1 MSAVLDD
8 VVGEFAPGT
17 LVQARGR
24 EWLVLPRSTP
34 TLLRLRPLGGSEREA
49 TAILTALESVP
60 PRPAVLDLPQPE
72 RSGNHDAAMLLKDAV
87 SLKLRSGAGPFRSL
101 GQIAVEPRAY
111 QLVPLMM
118 ALKQSVIRLL
128 IADDVG
134 IGKTI
139 EAGLI
144 ARELWDRGEIDRFA
158 VLCPPHLVDQW
169 VGELNERFHLDA
181 TALTARNA
189 ESLER
194 ALPDGTNL
202 FDEHHVIVTSL
213 DYIKSDRH
221 RDHFLAIAPDL
232 VIVDEAHT
240 CAGSGPGRHLR
251 LELLRRLSASAQR
264 HMVYL
269 TATPHSGDDVAFHN
283 LLGLLKPEFAQL
295 LGASDQQF
303 RVLREDLANH
313 FVQRQRQDIAEW
325 NEMTGFPKR
334 MVTEVTYKLTGQWAQ
349 FFDQVQAY
357 CTDLAQRTEAQGQSA
372 GRLIWYAT
380 LALLRCA
387 GSSPAAAERALST
400 RLDRAMGRADA
411 EPDNSQVIDG
421 AGTEEDFAYDDAEP
435 SAQNGALPVEITTL
449 QGLITQARQLQG
461 ASGDPKLAALT
472 EHLVGLVNDGFRPV
486 VFCRYIATAHYV
498 AEHLQKKFRT
508 CQVEAITGML
518 PAEEREQRVQVLG
531 ATEHPI
537 LVATDCLSEGINLQH
552 AFTAVVHYDLAWNP
566 TRHEQREGRVDRFG
580 QSAPEVRCTMLY
592 GQDNP
597 VDGFVLKVILKK
609 AEIIRRDLGVL
620 VPMPSNDRS
629 VTAAMVKAAMMKRQQ
644 QLGFDFDTMPEAQ
657 ELTLEWTNALDKAR
671 VNRTRFRQARLKPQD
686 VWPEWKAAM
695 QHLGTEADVQRFVI
709 NAALKL
715 GGPLQVVPASLS
727 AFRLFPQNLQP
738 VVRERLEAVGIMTP
752 TLIDFSA
759 RPQRGATHIPR
770 SHPLVAVFA
779 DVLLESALEDDVP
792 LAARCAATV
801 TADVDVVSTL
811 YLLRLRHQIHIQRGD
826 SSRLLMVEEMLT
838 LGVRGR
844 TAPDWCDDAE
854 ARQWLQVKPSAN
866 LPREQITRE
875 VSRALDLLATESDRL
890 ADLAKR
896 RAQALLADH
905 RRLRDAADD
914 RGQFRVLPCL
924 SPGPYP
930 VDVLGVYV
938 LLPDSL

>member
-8 VVGEFAPGT
+8 VAGEFAPGT

-34 TLLRLRPLGGSEREA
+34 ALLRLRPLGGGEREA
-49 TAILTALESVP
+49 TAILTALERIP
-60 PRPAVLDLPQPE
+60 PRPAVLDLPTPA

-118 ALKQSVIRLL
+118 ALKQPVIRLL

-139 EAGLI
+139 EAALI

-158 VLCPPHLVDQW
+158 VLCPPHLVEQW
-169 VGELNERFHLDA
+169 VSELNERFHLNA
-181 TALTARNA
+181 IALTARNA
-189 ESLER
+189 ESLQA

-202 FDEHHVIVTSL
+202 FDEHRVIVTSL
-213 DYIKSDRH
+213 DYIKTDRH
-221 RDHFLAIAPDL
+221 RDHFLAIAPSL
-232 VIVDEAHT
+232 VLVDEAHT

-251 LELLRRLSASAQR
+251 LELLRRLASSAQR

-283 LLGLLKPEFAQL
+283 LLGLIRPDFAQL
-295 LGASDQQF
+295 QGASDHQF
-303 RVLREDLANH
+303 RALREDLANH

-325 NEMTGFPKR
+325 NELTGFPRR
-334 MVTEVTYKLTGQWAQ
+334 MVTELTYKLSGQWAQ

-357 CTDLAQRTEAQGQSA
+357 CTDLAERTEAQGQPG

-387 GSSPAAAERALST
+387 GSSPAAAERALGT
-400 RLDRAMGRADA
+400 RLDRAQGRAGA
-411 EPDNSQVIDG
+411 EPDDSQVIDG
-421 AGTEEDFAYDDAEP
+421 TDTELDFANDDAEP
-435 SAQNGALPVEITTL
+435 SAQNGALAAETGTL
-449 QGLITQARQLQG
+449 ENLIAQARQLQG

-472 EHLVGLVNDGFRPV
+472 EHLAGLVSDGFRPV

-498 AEHLQKKFRT
+498 ADHLQRKFRQ

-518 PAEEREQRVQVLG
+518 PADEREQRVQTLG
-531 ATEHPI
+531 AHENPI

-609 AEIIRRDLGVL
+609 AEIIRKDLGVL

-629 VTAAMVKAAMMKRQQ
+629 VTAAMVKAAMMKRQH
-644 QLGFDFDTMPEAQ
+644 QLGFDFDAMPEAQ
-657 ELTLEWTNALDKAR
+657 VLTAEWTNALDKAR
-671 VNRTRFRQARLKPQD
+671 VNRTKFRQARFHPED
-686 VWPEWKAAM
+686 VWPQWQAAM
-695 QHLGTEADVQRFVI
+695 QHLGTEADVQRFVF
-709 NAALKL
+709 NATIKL
-715 GGPLQVVPASLS
+715 GSPLQAMPSSTS
-727 AFRLFPQNLQP
+727 AFRLYPQNLQP
-738 VVRERLEAVGIMTP
+738 VARERLDAVGITTP
-752 TLIDFSA
+752 VLIDFSA

-770 SHPLVAVFA
+770 SHPLVSMFA
-779 DVLLESALEDDVP
+779 DLLLESALEDAQP
-792 LAARCAATV
+792 LAARCAATI
-801 TADVDVVSTL
+801 TGDVDVVSTL

-826 SSRLLMVEEMLT
+826 STRLLMVEEVLT

-844 TAPDWCDDAE
+844 SAPAWCDDAQ
-854 ARQWLQVKPSAN
+854 ARTWLQIKPSAN
-866 LPREQITRE
+866 LPREQIAGE
-875 VSRALDLLATESDRL
+875 VRQALDLLGTHSERL
-890 ADLAKR
+890 SDLAKL
-896 RAQALLADH
+896 RAQSLLADH

-914 RGQFRVLPCL
+914 RGQFRVVPCL
-924 SPGPYP
+924 ASGPYP

>member
-1 MSAVLDD
+1 MSAVLLE
-8 VVGEFAPGT
+8 VAGEFAPGT
-17 LVQARGR
+17 LVKARGR

-34 TLLRLRPLGGSEREA
+34 ELLRLRPLGGSEREA
-49 TAILTALESVP
+49 TAILTALEAVP
-60 PRPAVLDLPQPE
+60 PTPAVLDLPQPE
-72 RSGNHDAAMLLKDAV
+72 RSGNHDAAVLLKDAV

-118 ALKQSVIRLL
+118 ALKQPVIRLL
-128 IADDVG
+128 VADDVG

-169 VGELNERFHLDA
+169 VGELNDRFHLNA

-189 ESLER
+189 ETLQR
-194 ALPDGTNL
+194 ALPDGSNL
-202 FDEHHVIVTSL
+202 FDEHRVLVTSL
-213 DYIKSDRH
+213 DYIKTDRH
-221 RDHFLAIAPDL
+221 RDHFLAIAPSL

-240 CAGSGPGRHLR
+240 CAGGGPGRHLR
-251 LELLRRLSASAQR
+251 LELLRRLSAVRER

-295 LGASDQQF
+295 QGATDQQF
-303 RVLREDLANH
+303 RALREDLANH
-313 FVQRQRQDIAEW
+313 FVQRQRQDIDEW
-325 NEMTGFPKR
+325 SEMTGFPKR
-334 MVTEVTYKLTGQWAQ
+334 MVTEVTYKLTGAWAQ
-349 FFDQVQAY
+349 FFDQMQAY
-357 CTDLAQRTEAQGQSA
+357 CTDLAQRTEAQGQPG

-387 GSSPAAAERALST
+387 GSSPAAAERALGT
-400 RLDRAMGRADA
+400 RLDRALGRANA
-411 EPDNSQVIDG
+411 EPDDSQVIDG
-421 AGTEEDFAYDDAEP
+421 AGTENDFANDDAEP
-435 SAQNGALPVEITTL
+435 SAQNGALPIEVSTL
-449 QGLITQARQLQG
+449 EGLIGQARQLQG

-472 EHLVGLVNDGFRPV
+472 DHLVGLVNDGFRPV

-498 AEHLQKKFRT
+498 AEHLQKKFRH

-518 PAEEREQRVQVLG
+518 HADEREQRVQALG
-531 ATEHPI
+531 AMEHPM

-609 AEIIRRDLGVL
+609 AEVIRKDLGVL

-644 QLGFDFDTMPEAQ
+644 QMDFDFDTMPEAQ
-657 ELTLEWTNALDKAR
+657 VLTAEWTNALDKAR

-695 QHLGTEADVQRFVI
+695 ERLGTEADVQRFVS
-709 NAALKL
+709 NASFKL
-715 GGPLQVVPASLS
+715 GAPLQAVPTAPS

-738 VVRERLEAVGIMTP
+738 VARERLEAVGITTP

-770 SHPLVAVFA
+770 SHPLVAVLA
-779 DVLLESALEDDVP
+779 DVLLESALEEAAP
-792 LAARCAATV
+792 LVARCAATV
-801 TADVDVVSTL
+801 TADVEVVTTL

-838 LGVRGR
+838 LGMRGL
-844 TAPDWCDDAE
+844 TAPEWCDE
-854 ARQWLQVKPSAN
+854 EQARLWLHIKPSAN
-866 LPREQITRE
+866 LPREQIARE
-875 VSRALDLLATESDRL
+875 VGRALELLAAESGRM
-890 ADLAKR
+890 ADLAKQ

-914 RGQFRVLPCL
+914 RGLFRVVPCL
-924 SPGPYP
+924 APGRYP

>member
-1 MSAVLDD
+1 MSTAPDE

-34 TLLRLRPLGGSEREA
+34 ALLRLRPLGGSEREA
-49 TAILTALESVP
+49 TAILTALESIP

-72 RSGNHDAAMLLKDAV
+72 RSGNHDAALLLKDAV
-87 SLKLRSGAGPFRSL
+87 TLKLRSGAGPFRSL

-118 ALKQSVIRLL
+118 ALRQSVIRLL

-134 IGKTI
+134 IGKTV

-169 VGELNERFHLDA
+169 ARELSERFHLNA

-202 FDEHHVIVTSL
+202 FDEHRIIVTSL

-221 RDHFLAIAPDL
+221 REHFLAIAPDL
-232 VIVDEAHT
+232 IIVDEAHT

-251 LELLRRLSASAQR
+251 LELLRRLSASTQR

-295 LGASDQQF
+295 QGASDQQF
-303 RVLREDLANH
+303 RALREDLANH

-325 NEMTGFPKR
+325 NELTGFPRR
-334 MVTEVTYKLTGQWAQ
+334 MVTEVTYKLTGQWAL

-357 CTDLAQRTEAQGQSA
+357 CTDLAQRTEAQGQPA

-387 GSSPAAAERALST
+387 GSSPAAAERALGT
-400 RLDRAMGRADA
+400 RLDRALGRVDS
-411 EPDNSQVIDG
+411 EPDDSQVIDG
-421 AGTEEDFAYDDAEP
+421 AGTEDEFAYDDEEP
-435 SAQNGALPVEITTL
+435 SAQNGALPVEKTIL
-449 QGLITQARQLQG
+449 EGLITQARQLQG

-486 VFCRYIATAHYV
+486 VFCRYIATAQYV
-498 AEHLQKKFRT
+498 AEHLQKKFRN

-518 PAEEREQRVQVLG
+518 AADEREQRVQILG
-531 ATEHPI
+531 ATDHPI

-609 AEIIRRDLGVL
+609 AEVIRRDLGVL

-629 VTAAMVKAAMMKRQQ
+629 MTAAMVKAAMMKRQHQ
-644 QLGFDFDTMPEAQ
+644 MGFDFDTLPEAK

-671 VNRTRFRQARLKPQD
+671 INRTRFRQARLKPQD
-686 VWPEWKAAM
+686 VWPEWKSAM
-695 QHLGTEADVQRFVI
+695 LPLGTEADVQRFVS

-715 GGPLQVVPASLS
+715 GGPLQTVPDAPT
-727 AFRLFPQNLQP
+727 AFRLFPENLRP
-738 VVRERLEAVGIMTP
+738 VAREQLEAVGISHA

-759 RPQRGATHIPR
+759 RPQRGAMHIPR
-770 SHPLVAVFA
+770 SHPLVAVLA
-779 DVLLESALEDDVP
+779 DVMLESALEDEAP

-801 TADVDVVSTL
+801 TADVDVVCTL
-811 YLLRLRHQIHIQRGD
+811 FLLRLRHQIHIQRGD
-826 SSRLLMVEEMLT
+826 DSRLLMVEETLT

-844 TAPDWCDDAE
+844 TAPDWCDDAQ

-866 LPREQITRE
+866 LPREQMERE
-875 VSRALDLLATESDRL
+875 INWSLDLLASQGERL
-890 ADLAKR
+890 VELAKQ
-896 RAQALLADH
+896 RARTLLADH

-924 SPGPYP
+924 APGAYP
-930 VDVLGVYV
+930 LDVLGVYV